1 MRVRAVKGG
10 CAAFILFFSLLLS
23 AIGMKKSLQ
32 LMKVKCGL

>member
-10 CAAFILFFSLLLS
+10 CAAFILFFLLLS
-23 AIGMKKSLQ
+23 AIGMKKSLP